1 MHDNLDENDI
11 LRDGQRLRV
20 PMMMR
25 DHLTPLQRA
34 VLDHNTVVVD
44 DCGDTALNRPGYRF
58 IRGMDRTAVHE
69 AFDQYCR
76 DTAEAWQG
84 RDADTGRYP
93 LSAGEGSACTINGAP
108 GTLQRESDYLVCR
121 PTAATPGDADPRA
134 AAYRDY
140 CDRLTNAWR
149 RTP

>member
-1 MHDNLDENDI
+1 MTDI

-34 VLDHNTVVVD
+34 VADATFDASLH
-44 DCGDTALNRPGYRF
+44 RPGFRYAADYTPQR
-58 IRGMDRTAVHE
+58 E
-69 AFDQYCR
+69 ALDQYIR
-76 DTAEAWQG
+76 DITTAWQP
-84 RDADTGRYP
+84 RD
-93 LSAGEGSACTINGAP
+93 GEGSAVNGTQP
-108 GTLQRESDYLVCR
+108 P
-121 PTAATPGDADPRA
+121 PTDADPRD

-149 RTP
+149 TP

>member
-20 PMMMR
+20 PMLMR

-34 VLDHNTVVVD
+34 VATPFDASLH
-44 DCGDTALNRPGYRF
+44 RPGFRYAADYTPR
-58 IRGMDRTAVHE
+58 RE
-69 AFDQYCR
+69 ALDQYIR
-76 DTAEAWQG
+76 DISNAWRP
-84 RDADTGRYP
+84 RDAEPPDTYP

-108 GTLQRESDYLVCR
+108 GTLQREGDWLICR
-121 PTAATPGDADPRA
+121 PAPADPATDPRV

-140 CDRLTNAWR
+140 CDGLTNAWR
-149 RTP
+149 TP